1 MTEGKSNSASVKCSN
16 TDDDPTDEA
25 SPQLSQMMN
34 RVQGKTLKNQ
44 SLPKSLR
51 VIAEPLS
58 KDHLNPEAEDKP
70 QILQK

>member
-1 MTEGKSNSASVKCSN
+1 MTEGKSNSASVTCSN
-16 TDDDPTDEA
+16 TDTDPTGEA
-25 SPQLSQMMN
+25 SFPQLSQMMN

-58 KDHLNPEAEDKP
+58 KDHLNPEAG
-70 QILQK
+70 